1 MTKIFLSL
9 FGLYLNFSHSFV
21 IALHPAAAVDGV
33 LMRPAYKKFIRLV
46 PFLPLN
52 ALTLQYALR
61 YGIVYIAPTDNM
73 AMGCKCY

>member
-33 LMRPAYKKFIRLV
+33 LMRPAYKKFISS
-46 PFLPLN
+46 FL
-52 ALTLQYALR
+52 ATECTYATVR
-61 YGIVYIAPTDNM
+61 TAVVAIWQSII
-73 AMGCKCY
+73 